1 MTVIT
6 TENDRAYRDFHQK
19 VADACVSLMSGRCRN
34 DDGSVM
40 SDLEIQFFF
49 GNVCSYEEE
58 FREGLTPEQVAEN
71 QWEAIT

>member
-1 MTVIT
+1 MPACRSCPV
-6 TENDRAYRDFHQK
+6 
-19 VADACVSLMSGRCRN
+19 VAKSN

-40 SDLEIQFFF
+40 SDLEIQSFF